1 MSYRHRSVAGRNLIW
16 LSMLIM
22 DAHLS
27 ARAACYYT
35 PAAALS
41 SMKPGSSLSQTTEGG
56 GYRVTSIESD
66 PISGQKWATMSSCDH
81 PERPA
86 FSLLIE
92 GSDPA
97 AHSLLSESQIVTG
110 SAQITPIVRAGDT
123 VRLWRQEATLRIE
136 LAAVAEENGSLGKL
150 IRVRLLLRRNTDD
163 QSTQTEFAGI
173 VRGRLDVEMQP

>member
-1 MSYRHRSVAGRNLIW
+1 MSYRHRSVIGRNLIW
-16 LSMLIM
+16 LSILSM
-22 DAHLS
+22 DALLS
-27 ARAACYYT
+27 ARAACYNT
-35 PAAALS
+35 PAAAVY
-41 SMKPGSSLSQTTEGG
+41 SMKQGSSLSPLTEGG

-66 PISGQKWATMSSCDH
+66 PISGQRWAMISSCDH

-92 GSDPA
+92 GSDSA
-97 AHSLLSESQIVTG
+97 AHSLLRESQTVTD
-110 SAQITPIVRAGDT
+110 SAPVAPVVHIGDT
-123 VRLWRQEATLRIE
+123 VRLWRQEAVLRIE

-150 IRVRLLLRRNTDD
+150 IRVRLLRRNTDD